1 MILIRTLTRRTSGNL
16 GKGVITLSQKESVF
30 SKEEQEYMI
39 HVLKL
44 DFDFS
49 DLSSEEWIQLEDTAG
64 DRLTLHCLDKDHT
77 PSEEGLMC
85 ERILDKLP

>member
-1 MILIRTLTRRTSGNL
+1 MMMTPTLTRRTSGNL
-16 GKGVITLSQKESVF
+16 QRKVITMSQKESVF
-30 SKEEQEYMI
+30 SKEEQEYI
-39 HVLKL
+39 VKALKL

-64 DRLTLHCLDKDHT
+64 DRLTLHCLDKDHN
-77 PSEEGLMC
+77 PNEEGLMC